1 MRKVLVMAL
10 VAALMLTSMIAA
22 APAKI
27 ETELN
32 VLTPVAIFVSDAA
45 LKGFVAWAKA
55 KYGVDVKFS
64 NTSKGTQV
72 AAGMIREWGANPQAD
87 IIWGGETVIY
97 DGLAADGFLIKHE
110 VPQSLLE
117 KIPASMGTPKP
128 LPLKDPKGYWT
139 GTALEPYGLVYNE
152 GLLRRRLRLS
162 AITTWDDILSDPK
175 LKGQIAQ
182 CTPDNSSSSHATYE
196 VILQRLGETKGWE
209 WLSKMGAYTGQFV
222 ARSKDVPSVV
232 AKGEYAVGF
241 AVPSYMAFEE
251 FLNGYDIRFVAPAGC
266 YVTPEPIAVIKN
278 CKNPNAA
285 KAFIEYLLTD
295 EGQKMFIDHGLFPVM
310 PDMKV
315 EGPAGSTAELAVQFY
330 GGRRSYFE
338 GKVEN
343 TYDNVLADSRY
354 ADVNKYFRD
363 NIFAKIEELK
373 KKY

>member
-1 MRKVLVMAL
+1 MA
-10 VAALMLTSMIAA
+10 AMLMTSMITA
-22 APAKI
+22 APVKI
-27 ETELN
+27 EAELN
-32 VLTPVAIFVSDAA
+32 ILTPVAIFVSDAA

-55 KYGVDVKFS
+55 KYGVDVKVS
-64 NTSKGTQV
+64 NTSKGTQI

-87 IIWGGETVIY
+87 IVWGGETIIF

-110 VPQSLLE
+110 APQALLD

-152 GLLRRRLRLS
+152 GLVIRRLRV
-162 AITTWDDILSDPK
+162 AAPTTWDDILSNPK
-175 LKGQIAQ
+175 FKGQIAQ
-182 CTPDNSSSSHATYE
+182 CTPDNSSSSHSTYE
-196 VILQRLGETKGWE
+196 VILQRLGEAKGWE

-251 FLNGYDIRFVAPAGC
+251 FLNGYDIRFIAPEGC
-266 YVTPEPIAVIKN
+266 YVTPEPIGVIKN
-278 CKNPNAA
+278 CKNPNTA
-285 KAFIEYLLTD
+285 KAFIEYLLTE
-295 EGQKMFIDHGLFPVM
+295 EGQRMFIDHGLFPVM
-310 PDMKV
+310 PEMKV
-315 EGPAGSTAELAVQFY
+315 SGAPGSTAELAVQFY

-343 TYDNVLADSRY
+343 SYDNVLAEGRY

>member
-1 MRKVLVMAL
+1 MRKVLVL
-10 VAALMLTSMIAA
+10 ALMAVLVITTMAMA

-32 VLTPVAIFVSDAA
+32 VLTPVAKFVSDAA
-45 LKGFVAWAKA
+45 LEGFVKWAKA
-55 KYGVDVKFS
+55 KYGIDVKVS
-64 NTSKGTQV
+64 NTSAGTQV
-72 AAGMIREWGANPQAD
+72 AAGRIREWGANPQAD

-110 VPQSLLE
+110 APQALLD

-139 GTALEPYGLVYNE
+139 GTALEPYGIVYNE
-152 GLLRRRLRLS
+152 GLLIRRLRLT
-162 AITTWDDILSDPK
+162 APTTWDDILASPK

-182 CTPDNSSSSHATYE
+182 CTPDNSSSSHSTYE
-196 VILQRLGETKGWE
+196 VILQRLGEAKGWE
-209 WLSKMGAYTGQFV
+209 WLSKLGAYTGQFV

-232 AKGEYAVGF
+232 AKAEYAVGF

-251 FLNGYDIRFVAPAGC
+251 YLNGYDIRFVAPEGC

-278 CKNPNAA
+278 CKNPNTA
-285 KAFIEYLLTD
+285 KAFIEYLLTE
-295 EGQKMFIDHGLFPVM
+295 EGQRLFIDRGLFPVM
-310 PDMKV
+310 PEMKV
-315 EGPAGSTAELAVQFY
+315 EGPKGSTAELAVQFY

-343 TYDNVLADSRY
+343 SYDNVLADSRY
-354 ADVNKYFRD
+354 DAVNKYFRE
-363 NIFAKIEELK
+363 NIFAKIDALK
-373 KKY
+373 AKY